1 MIKKAWF
8 ELILSFLGI
17 LLLFF
22 IATPVAK
29 LIFGVEPQVLIDTVK
44 EEEVYSSI
52 LLTFSASL
60 VATLISILLGV
71 PLAYLLARKDFF
83 GKSFVESLI
92 DIPVIIPHTAAGIAL
107 LMVFG
112 RNFFLGRFFSIFGI
126 EFVGEFAGIV
136 VAMMFV
142 SMPFLVNEVKEGFK
156 SIDVK
161 LEKVARSL
169 GSSSARTFFKV
180 SLPLNFNHL
189 ISGSLMMWA
198 RGLSEFGAVVILAYH
213 PMTASVLIYERFTS
227 FGLKYSSPVAA
238 IMVITSLIVFIF
250 LTLINRK
257 NSVEG
262 RERENELD

>member
-8 ELILSFLGI
+8 EFVLSFLGI

-22 IATPVAK
+22 IAVPVVK
-29 LIFGVEPQVLIDTVK
+29 LVFGIDPQIVVDTVK

-52 LLTFSASL
+52 LRTFSASL
-60 VATLISILLGV
+60 VATIISIILGV
-71 PLAYLLARKDFF
+71 PLGYLLARKDFY

-92 DIPVIIPHTAAGIAL
+92 NIPVIIPHTAAGIAL
-107 LMVFG
+107 LTVFG
-112 RNFFLGRFFSIFGI
+112 RNFFLGKFFSIFGI
-126 EFVGEFAGIV
+126 SFVGEFAGIV
-136 VAMMFV
+136 IAMMFV
-142 SMPFLVNEVKEGFK
+142 SMPFLVNEVKEGFR

-169 GSSSARTFFKV
+169 GSSPAQTFFRV

-227 FGLKYSSPVAA
+227 YGLKYSSPVAA
-238 IMVITSLIVFIF
+238 IMVVTSLLVFIL
-250 LTLINRK
+250 LTLLNKR
-257 NSVEG
+257 NSSKSE
-262 RERENELD
+262 ERES

>member
-8 ELILSFLGI
+8 EFLLSFLGI

-22 IATPVAK
+22 IAAPIVK
-29 LIFGVEPQVLIDTVK
+29 LVFGVDPQIVVDTVK

-52 LLTFSASL
+52 LRTFGASL
-60 VATLISILLGV
+60 VATIISIILGV
-71 PLAYLLARKDFF
+71 PLGYLLARKDFY

-92 DIPVIIPHTAAGIAL
+92 NIPVIIPHTAAGIAL
-107 LMVFG
+107 LTVFG
-112 RNFFLGRFFSIFGI
+112 RNFFLGKFFSIFGI
-126 EFVGEFAGIV
+126 NFVGEFAGIV
-136 VAMMFV
+136 IAMMFV
-142 SMPFLVNEVKEGFK
+142 SMPFLVNEVKEGFR

-169 GSSSARTFFKV
+169 GSSPAQTFFRV

-227 FGLKYSSPVAA
+227 YGLKYSGPVAA
-238 IMVITSLIVFIF
+238 IMVVTSLLVFIL
-250 LTLINRK
+250 LTLLNKR
-257 NSVEG
+257 NSSKSE
-262 RERENELD
+262 ERES

>member
-8 ELILSFLGI
+8 EFVLSFLSI

-22 IATPVAK
+22 IAAPVVK
-29 LIFGVEPQVLIDTVK
+29 LVFGVDPQIVVDTVK

-52 LLTFSASL
+52 LRTFGASL
-60 VATLISILLGV
+60 VATIISIILGV
-71 PLAYLLARKDFF
+71 PLGYLLARKDFY

-92 DIPVIIPHTAAGIAL
+92 NIPVIIPHTAAGIAL
-107 LMVFG
+107 LTVFG
-112 RNFFLGRFFSIFGI
+112 RNFFLGKFFSIFGI
-126 EFVGEFAGIV
+126 NFVGEFAGIV
-136 VAMMFV
+136 IAMMFV
-142 SMPFLVNEVKEGFK
+142 SMPFLVNEVKEGFR

-169 GSSSARTFFKV
+169 GSSPAQTFFRV

-227 FGLKYSSPVAA
+227 YGLKYSSPVAA
-238 IMVITSLIVFIF
+238 IMVVTSLFVFIL
-250 LTLINRK
+250 LTLLNKR
-257 NSVEG
+257 NSSKSE
-262 RERENELD
+262 ERES

>member
-8 ELILSFLGI
+8 ELILSLLGI

-22 IATPVAK
+22 IAAPVAK

-71 PLAYLLARKDFF
+71 PLAYLLARRDFF

-107 LMVFG
+107 LTVFG
-112 RNFFLGRFFSIFGI
+112 RNFFLGRFFSIFRI

-136 VAMMFV
+136 IAMMFV
-142 SMPFLVNEVKEGFK
+142 SMPFLTNEFFEFIKLQKKDYDVLVPEYNSYLEPLAAVYSKKCLPFINASLKRNQLKMK
-156 SIDVK
+156 S
-161 LEKVARSL
+161 
-169 GSSSARTFFKV
+169 FF
-180 SLPLNFNHL
+180 
-189 ISGSLMMWA
+189 
-198 RGLSEFGAVVILAYH
+198 
-213 PMTASVLIYERFTS
+213 
-227 FGLKYSSPVAA
+227 LK
-238 IMVITSLIVFIF
+238 
-250 LTLINRK
+250 
-257 NSVEG
+257 
-262 RERENELD
+262 

>member
-8 ELILSFLGI
+8 EFVLSFLGI

-22 IATPVAK
+22 IAAPVVK
-29 LIFGVEPQVLIDTVK
+29 LVFGVDPQIVVDTVK

-52 LLTFSASL
+52 LRTFGASL
-60 VATLISILLGV
+60 VATIISIILGV
-71 PLAYLLARKDFF
+71 PLGYLLARKDFY

-92 DIPVIIPHTAAGIAL
+92 NIPVIIPHTAAGIAL
-107 LMVFG
+107 LTVFG
-112 RNFFLGRFFSIFGI
+112 RNFFLGKFFSIFGI
-126 EFVGEFAGIV
+126 NFVGEFAGIV
-136 VAMMFV
+136 IAMMFV
-142 SMPFLVNEVKEGFK
+142 SMPFLVNEVKEGFR

-169 GSSSARTFFKV
+169 GSSPAQTFFRV

-227 FGLKYSSPVAA
+227 YGLKYSSPVAA
-238 IMVITSLIVFIF
+238 IMVVTSLLVFIL
-250 LTLINRK
+250 LTLLNKR
-257 NSVEG
+257 NSSKSE
-262 RERENELD
+262 ERES

>member
-8 ELILSFLGI
+8 ELVLSFLGM

-22 IATPVAK
+22 IAAPVAK
-29 LIFGVEPQVLIDTVK
+29 LIFGVEPKILIDTVK
-44 EEEVYSSI
+44 EEEVYNSI
-52 LLTFSASL
+52 LLTFSSSL

-71 PLAYLLARKDFF
+71 PLSYLLARKNFF

-92 DIPVIIPHTAAGIAL
+92 NIPVIIPHAAGIAL

-112 RNFFLGRFFSIFGI
+112 NRFFLGKFFSMFGI
-126 EFVGEFAGIV
+126 EFVGQFAGIV
-136 VAMMFV
+136 VSMMFV
-142 SMPFLVNEVKEGFK
+142 SMPFLVNEVKEGFI
-156 SIDVK
+156 SIDPK

-169 GSSSARTFFKV
+169 GSSPAQTFFRV
-180 SLPLNFNHL
+180 SIPLNFNHL

-227 FGLKYSSPVAA
+227 YGLKYSSPVAS
-238 IMVITSLIVFIF
+238 IMVITSLVVFIL

-257 NSVEG
+257 NSAKNE
-262 RERENELD
+262 ERENELD